1 MRGLKPQLPKSF
13 QSCGAS
19 ALISNGRCIQKPEFR
34 IGLEKGEMR
43 RGGCVCVWGD
53 IIRWTGGGIREGERE
68 GSALAHCTML

>member
-34 IGLEKGEMR
+34 IGLKKGEMR
-43 RGGCVCVWGD
+43 RGGCVCVCVW
-53 IIRWTGGGIREGERE
+53 
-68 GSALAHCTML
+68 